1 MIDGSSS
8 RRGLRQ
14 TVDWWIIVVYLAL
27 VIIGWVN
34 IYAATHTAEAGSMLD
49 WGSRAGKQFVWILT
63 SFGLAALILWVLPPQ
78 LWESGAPVF

>member
-49 WGSRAGKQFVWILT
+49 WGSRAGKQFVR
-63 SFGLAALILWVLPPQ
+63 AARRCSTPLCWGF
-78 LWESGAPVF
+78 WCW